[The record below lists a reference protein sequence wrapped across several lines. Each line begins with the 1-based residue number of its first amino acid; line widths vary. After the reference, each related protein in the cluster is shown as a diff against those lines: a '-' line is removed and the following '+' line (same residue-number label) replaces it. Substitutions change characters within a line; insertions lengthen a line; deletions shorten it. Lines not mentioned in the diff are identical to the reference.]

1 MFKVDT
7 TIIATQYDLTT
18 LDTDD
23 DWYIINTNDEPTH
36 IDQNIWHGGEVII
49 GDSTQIDSN
58 YLLTVAFDGS
68 GTGTMLLH
76 NDANDYRPLKM
87 SYNDSLFWGLYITD
101 VGQLFVE
108 SGEGIVATKPL
119 IIDEGAPDESIY
131 IEADGDVKIADYPN
145 TRDDGTAANFLG
157 TTADGTIQSY
167 DIDDVISEWLLAATG
182 TPGTEAITDGETV
195 TFSAAGAATVAR
207 SGSTIT
213 YTVTEGDGSTVNE
226 AWTIDAT
233 GGDTELISNQTVL
246 FQGGGITSTSYNAA
260 TNTLLINSVEVDG
273 STTNELQTVQEN
285 DVTVTNGTNISTF
298 DFGTLFDITAAG
310 GEAEINIDLGEA
322 ATVTAAQADDYVILY
337 DNGSA
342 IEEKI
347 LVSDLAD
354 AITAQVDFYESNVY
368 EGTGYQIDFGTGM
381 DLTMTGVQADVSLD
395 FSEFTTDA
403 APEGDEFVI
412 LSDGVGIQEKVAIT
426 YFTGLVDF
434 NFAEDDLTF
443 TGNRSHD
450 MGIYNLTLHGD
461 VNNVTFLDDNGGTG
475 DNIIIASELG
485 AGTGIT
491 GGISFEYQNTGT
503 PTDQF
508 DIEANKRSA
517 TKQTLEIQAEQGTDA
532 HITYEKNSGFNDN
545 TTESHVAIN
554 GGVAFTQNYEWTDIG
569 TDLNLDRSFHIVN
582 VGGIG
587 TLADEI
593 NLPEVISNGDNWQS
607 TMTDAQVQVGQEYV
621 ITNWRSVTGLVIRAY
636 AGDKI
641 VENDGTAV
649 VDSYELGDLESV
661 IIKCVRLNA
670 GVGYWVIYK

>member
-1 MFKVDT
+1 
-7 TIIATQYDLTT
+7 
-18 LDTDD
+18 
-23 DWYIINTNDEPTH
+23 
-36 IDQNIWHGGEVII
+36 
-49 GDSTQIDSN
+49 
-58 YLLTVAFDGS
+58 
-68 GTGTMLLH
+68 
-76 NDANDYRPLKM
+76 
-87 SYNDSLFWGLYITD
+87 
-101 VGQLFVE
+101 
-108 SGEGIVATKPL
+108 
-119 IIDEGAPDESIY
+119 
-131 IEADGDVKIADYPN
+131 
-145 TRDDGTAANFLG
+145 
-157 TTADGTIQSY
+157 
-167 DIDDVISEWLLAATG
+167 
-182 TPGTEAITDGETV
+182 
-195 TFSAAGAATVAR
+195 VAR

-213 YTVTEGDGSTVNE
+213 YTVTEGDGSTTNE